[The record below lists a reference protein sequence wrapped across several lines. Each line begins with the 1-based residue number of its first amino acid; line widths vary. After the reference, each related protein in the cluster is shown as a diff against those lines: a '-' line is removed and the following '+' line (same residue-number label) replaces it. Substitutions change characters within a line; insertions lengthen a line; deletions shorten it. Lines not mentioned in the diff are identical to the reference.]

1 MFSQSVTAA
10 TAEEAQ
16 QQAEKQVHDSL
27 QLSAPPL
34 ERQYQIHTHAVFA
47 GHLENLKVEKGA

>member
-16 QQAEKQVHDSL
+16 QQAEKQVHESL
-27 QLSAPPL
+27 QMLAPLL
-34 ERQYQIHTHAVFA
+34 ERQYQLHTHAVFA
-47 GHLENLKVEKGA
+47 GHLENLKVGTGA